1 MPQVIEWSS
10 AGQDDI
16 VWRYPDENILW
27 GAQLIVHE
35 YEMAV
40 FFRDGKSY
48 DTLGP
53 GRHTLTTLN
62 LPLLT
67 KALSRIA
74 GFQQTPFKASVI
86 FVSNKQFTGKFGNRA
101 QTTEL
106 APLLTFGSFFFKV
119 EDASIFVNEVVGGQ
133 NAYTTPDVN
142 NYLRG
147 FINENMIDILS
158 KYDLQTVFTK
168 LDETS
173 TEVKVNLIDYFK
185 RIGVQMIDLKFE
197 GIDTTPEFRDRLFWL
212 KTGRVSSDEVIRM
225 ETVKDAARE
234 LGKSTGG
241 GAAFGAGMVLV
252 PPLFQ
257 TTQSGAETAIALIV
271 CPNCQA
277 HIPSTSK
284 FCPNCGQNLGA
295 QTQSQSMNPA
305 PGRQCPK
312 CNSMNAAAATFC
324 QNCGAKLT

>member
-1 MPQVIEWSS
+1 MPEVIEWVS
-10 AGQDDI
+10 AGPDDL
-16 VWRYPDENILW
+16 VYRYPDENIRW

-35 YEMAV
+35 YEFAV

-62 LPLLT
+62 LPLIT
-67 KALSRIA
+67 TVLSRIA
-74 GFQQTPFKASVI
+74 GYQQTPFKASVI
-86 FVSNKQFTGKFGNRA
+86 FVSNKQFTGKFGNKA

-106 APLLTFGSFFFKV
+106 APLMTFGSFWFKV
-119 EDASIFVNEVVGGQ
+119 EDASVFVNEVVGGQ
-133 NAYTTPDVN
+133 NAFTTADVN
-142 NYLRG
+142 NFLRG
-147 FINENMIDILS
+147 FVNEKMIDVLS

-168 LDETS
+168 LDVTS
-173 TEVKVNLIDYFK
+173 NEVKANLVDYFK
-185 RIGVQMIDLKFE
+185 RIGVQMLDLKFE

-212 KTGRVSSDEVIRM
+212 KTGRVSPDEVIRM
-225 ETVKDAARE
+225 ETVKEAATA

-257 TTQSGAETAIALIV
+257 TQGGTASAIALVV

-284 FCPNCGQNLGA
+284 FCPNCGANITNS
-295 QTQSQSMNPA
+295 QTQPAPA
-305 PGRQCPK
+305 PGKKCPK
-312 CNSMNAAAATFC
+312 CNSIAAAGATFC

>member
-1 MPQVIEWSS
+1 MPQIVEWAS
-10 AGQDDI
+10 AGPDDI
-16 VWRYPDENILW
+16 VWRYPSEDITW
-27 GAQLIVHE
+27 GAQLVVHE
-35 YEMAV
+35 YENAV

-67 KALSRIA
+67 SVLSRIT
-74 GFQQTPFKASVI
+74 GFQNTPFKANVI
-86 FVSNKQFTGKFGNRA
+86 FISTKQFAGKFGNRA

-106 APLLTFGSFFFKV
+106 APLMTFGSFWFKA

-133 NAYTTPDVN
+133 NAYSTPDVN
-142 NYLRG
+142 NFLRG
-147 FINENMIDILS
+147 FINEKMIDVLS

-173 TEVKVNLIDYFK
+173 NEVKANLTDYFK
-185 RIGVQMIDLKFE
+185 RLGVQLIDLKFE

-212 KTGRVSSDEVIRM
+212 KSGRMAPEEVLRM
-225 ETVKDAARE
+225 ETVKEAAKE
-234 LGKSTGG
+234 LGKSPGG
-241 GAAFGAGMVLV
+241 GAALGAGMVLV

-257 TTQSGAETAIALIV
+257 TTPGGAGMSVALVV
-271 CPNCQA
+271 CPSCQA

-284 FCPNCGQNLGA
+284 FCPNCGQGLTATQA
-295 QTQSQSMNPA
+295 QPSSA
-305 PGRQCPK
+305 PVRKCPK
-312 CNSMNAAAATFC
+312 CDTVVAAGASFC
-324 QNCGAKLT
+324 HSCGAKLG

>member
-10 AGQDDI
+10 SGPDDI
-16 VWRYPDENILW
+16 IYRYPDENIQW

-35 YEMAV
+35 YEFAV

-62 LPLLT
+62 LPLIT
-67 KALSRIA
+67 KILSRLA
-74 GFQQTPFKASVI
+74 GYQQTPFKANVI

-106 APLLTFGSFFFKV
+106 APLMTFGSFWFRI
-119 EDASIFVNEVVGGQ
+119 EDPSIFVNEVVGAQ

-147 FINENMIDILS
+147 FINEKMIDVLS

-168 LDETS
+168 LDDTS
-173 TEVKVNLIDYFK
+173 NEVKASLLDYFK
-185 RIGVQMIDLKFE
+185 RIGIQMIDLKFE

-212 KTGRVSSDEVIRM
+212 KTGRVSSDEVLRM
-225 ETVKDAARE
+225 ETVKQAAAE
-234 LGKSTGG
+234 LGKSSG
-241 GAAFGAGMVLV
+241 GAAFGTGMVLV

-257 TTQSGAETAIALIV
+257 QAAGASTEAAVALVV

-284 FCPNCGQNLGA
+284 FCPSCGQNMTTA
-295 QTQSQSMNPA
+295 QTPPNPA
-305 PGRQCPK
+305 PGKKCPK
-312 CNSMNAAAATFC
+312 CNTLNAAGATFC
-324 QNCGAKLT
+324 QNCGTKLT

>member
-1 MPQVIEWSS
+1 MPQVIEWVSS
-10 AGQDDI
+10 SPDDI
-16 VWRYPDENILW
+16 IYRYPDENIQW

-35 YEMAV
+35 YESAV

-62 LPLLT
+62 LPLIT
-67 KALSRIA
+67 KILSRLA
-74 GFQQTPFKASVI
+74 GYQQTPFKANVI

-106 APLLTFGSFFFKV
+106 APLMTFGSFWFRI
-119 EDASIFVNEVVGGQ
+119 EDPSIFVNEVVGGQ

-147 FINENMIDILS
+147 FINEKMIDVLS

-168 LDETS
+168 LDDTS
-173 TEVKVNLIDYFK
+173 NEVKASLLDYFK

-225 ETVKDAARE
+225 ETVKQAAAE
-234 LGKSTGG
+234 LGKSSG
-241 GAAFGAGMVLV
+241 GAAFGTGMVLV

-257 TTQSGAETAIALIV
+257 PAAGAGTEAAVALVV

-277 HIPSTSK
+277 HIPATSK
-284 FCPNCGQNLGA
+284 FCPNCGQNMTIA
-295 QTQSQSMNPA
+295 QTPPNPA
-305 PGRQCPK
+305 PGKKCPK
-312 CNSMNAAAATFC
+312 CNSLNAASATFC
-324 QNCGAKLT
+324 QNCGNKLT

>member
-1 MPQVIEWSS
+1 MPQIIEWVN
-10 AGQDDI
+10 AGAEDI
-16 VWRYPDENILW
+16 VWRYPIEDITW
-27 GAQLIVHE
+27 GAQLVVHE
-35 YEMAV
+35 YETAV

-48 DTLGP
+48 DSFGP

-67 KALSRIA
+67 TLLSRVL
-74 GFQQTPFKASVI
+74 GFQRTPFKANVI
-86 FVSNKQFTGKFGNRA
+86 FVSTKQFAGKFGNKA

-106 APLLTFGSFFFKV
+106 APLMTFGSFWFKV
-119 EDASIFVNEVVGGQ
+119 EDASLFVNEVVGGQ
-133 NAYTTPDVN
+133 NAYSTPDVN
-142 NYLRG
+142 NFLRG
-147 FINENMIDILS
+147 FINEKMIDVLS
-158 KYDLQTVFTK
+158 KYDLRTVFTK

-173 TEVKVNLIDYFK
+173 NEVKANLVDYFK
-185 RIGVQMIDLKFE
+185 RVGVQMIDLKFE

-212 KTGRVSSDEVIRM
+212 KSGGVAPEEVIRM
-225 ETVKDAARE
+225 ETVKDAAAS

-257 TTQSGAETAIALIV
+257 TSATGTGMSVALIA

-284 FCPNCGQNLGA
+284 YCPNCGQNNGA
-295 QTQSQSMNPA
+295 APA
-305 PGRQCPK
+305 QPSNVPVRKCPK
-312 CNSMNAAAATFC
+312 CDTIVPTGASFC
-324 QNCGAKLT
+324 QSCGTKLG

>member
-1 MPQVIEWSS
+1 MPQIIEWVS
-10 AGQDDI
+10 AGADDI
-16 VWRYPDENILW
+16 VWRYPIEDITW
-27 GAQLIVHE
+27 GAQLVVHE
-35 YEMAV
+35 YEVAV

-48 DTLGP
+48 DSLGP

-67 KALSRIA
+67 TLLSRVA
-74 GFQQTPFKASVI
+74 GFQRTPFKAYVI
-86 FVSNKQFTGKFGNRA
+86 FISTKQFAGKFGNRA

-106 APLLTFGSFFFKV
+106 APLMTFGSFWFKV

-133 NAYTTPDVN
+133 NAYSTSDVN
-142 NYLRG
+142 SFLRG
-147 FINENMIDILS
+147 FINEKMIDVLS

-173 TEVKVNLIDYFK
+173 NEVKANLVDYFK
-185 RIGVQMIDLKFE
+185 RLGVQMVDLKFE

-212 KTGRVSSDEVIRM
+212 KSGRVAPEEVIRM
-225 ETVKDAARE
+225 ETVKDAAAS

-241 GAAFGAGMVLV
+241 GAALGAGMVLI

-257 TTQSGAETAIALIV
+257 TTPNATGMSVALV
-271 CPNCQA
+271 ACPNCQA

-284 FCPNCGQNLGA
+284 FCPNCGQNMTTTS
-295 QTQSQSMNPA
+295 TQPSNVPV
-305 PGRQCPK
+305 RKCPK
-312 CNSMNAAAATFC
+312 CDTVVPTGASFC
-324 QNCGAKLT
+324 QSCGSKLSP

>member
-1 MPQVIEWSS
+1 MPQIIEWTS
-10 AGQDDI
+10 AGADDV
-16 VWRYPDENILW
+16 VWRYPDENIIW
-27 GAQLIVHE
+27 GAQLVVHE
-35 YEMAV
+35 YEVAV

-53 GRHTLTTLN
+53 GRHTLTTQN
-62 LPLLT
+62 LPLIT
-67 KALSRIA
+67 SILSRIS
-74 GFQQTPFKASVI
+74 GFQQTPFKANVI

-119 EDASIFVNEVVGGQ
+119 EDASMFVNEVVGGQ

-142 NYLRG
+142 NFLRG
-147 FINENMIDILS
+147 FINERMIDLLS

-173 TEVKVNLIDYFK
+173 AEVKVNLVDYFK

-212 KTGRVSSDEVIRM
+212 KTGRVSPDEVIRM
-225 ETVKDAARE
+225 ETVKEAARE
-234 LGKSTGG
+234 LGKSPGG

-257 TTQSGAETAIALIV
+257 TTPGTGGAVALVV

-284 FCPNCGQNLGA
+284 FCPNCGQGLTA
-295 QTQSQSMNPA
+295 QTQPSPP
-305 PGRQCPK
+305 PGRQCTK
-312 CNSMNAAAATFC
+312 CNSMVPASASFC
-324 QNCGAKLT
+324 QNCGNKLT

>member
-1 MPQVIEWSS
+1 MPQIVEWVN
-10 AGQDDI
+10 AGADDI
-16 VWRYPDENILW
+16 VWRYPIEDITW
-27 GAQLIVHE
+27 GAQLVVHE
-35 YEMAV
+35 YETAV

-48 DTLGP
+48 DSFGP

-67 KALSRIA
+67 TLLSRVL
-74 GFQQTPFKASVI
+74 GFQRTPFKANVI
-86 FVSNKQFTGKFGNRA
+86 FVSTKQFAGKFGNKA

-106 APLLTFGSFFFKV
+106 APLMTFGSFWFKV
-119 EDASIFVNEVVGGQ
+119 EDASLFVNEVVGGQ
-133 NAYTTPDVN
+133 NAYSTPDVN
-142 NYLRG
+142 NFLRG
-147 FINENMIDILS
+147 FINEKMIDVLS
-158 KYDLQTVFTK
+158 KYDLRTVFTK

-173 TEVKVNLIDYFK
+173 NEVKANLVDYFK
-185 RIGVQMIDLKFE
+185 RVGVQMVDLKFE

-212 KTGRVSSDEVIRM
+212 KSGGVAPEEVIRM
-225 ETVKDAARE
+225 ETVKDAAAS

-257 TTQSGAETAIALIV
+257 TSASGTGMSVALIA

-284 FCPNCGQNLGA
+284 FCPNCGQNIGA
-295 QTQSQSMNPA
+295 APA
-305 PGRQCPK
+305 QPSNVPVRKCPK
-312 CNSMNAAAATFC
+312 CDTVVPAGASFC
-324 QNCGAKLT
+324 QSCGTKLG